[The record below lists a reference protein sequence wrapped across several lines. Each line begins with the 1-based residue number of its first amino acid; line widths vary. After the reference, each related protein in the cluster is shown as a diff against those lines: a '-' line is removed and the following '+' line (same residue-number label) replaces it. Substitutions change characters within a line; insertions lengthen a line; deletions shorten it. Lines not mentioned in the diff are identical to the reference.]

1 MADEQDKDKLAADI
15 RSKLAERLAPVL
27 GDPKN
32 RLRMMVAVKVLA
44 IVNREIGQGA
54 ARLDSDWANLKETVA
69 AQEGA
74 SELVASLEAAVGTY
88 RDELQE
94 RIASGEMEEGP
105 ARDAAVKVIQ
115 LALLKKLGLLS
126 APAES

>member
-15 RSKLAERLAPVL
+15 RGKLAEKLAPVL

-54 ARLDSDWANLKETVA
+54 ARLESDWANLKETVA

-74 SELVASLEAAVGTY
+74 PELVASLEAAVGTY
-88 RDELQE
+88 RDELQA

-126 APAES
+126 APVES